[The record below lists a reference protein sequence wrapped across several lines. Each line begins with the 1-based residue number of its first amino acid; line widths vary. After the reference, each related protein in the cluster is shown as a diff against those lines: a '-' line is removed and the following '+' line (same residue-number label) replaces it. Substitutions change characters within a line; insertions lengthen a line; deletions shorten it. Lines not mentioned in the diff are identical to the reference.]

1 MLKDIANSAL
11 GTGHAIRGSRNPV
24 RKTDEP
30 KYMKVINKK
39 GLVEF
44 KNVSFSY
51 PNEDIILNNF
61 NLKLE
66 PNKKI
71 AIVGKSG
78 QGKSTLFNL
87 LTRVFDANSG
97 EILIDGINIKDLTE
111 ESLRK
116 NISIIRQEP
125 FIFNR
130 SIKDNFK
137 LINSKIS
144 LSKIKQYSKIAYLDD
159 YIESLPNK
167 YDTIMGEGGVNL
179 SGGQKQRLSIARA
192 LAKESKIV
200 LFDEATSA
208 LDNNSQEYIK
218 KAIDNLVKDHT
229 VVIIA
234 HRLST
239 IIDSDIIYVVNDG
252 KIVASGK
259 HNELLS
265 SNKIYRNL
273 YENEDEISE

>member
-1 MLKDIANSAL
+1 
-11 GTGHAIRGSRNPV
+11 
-24 RKTDEP
+24 
-30 KYMKVINKK
+30 
-39 GLVEF
+39 
-44 KNVSFSY
+44 
-51 PNEDIILNNF
+51 
-61 NLKLE
+61 
-66 PNKKI
+66 
-71 AIVGKSG
+71 
-78 QGKSTLFNL
+78 
-87 LTRVFDANSG
+87 
-97 EILIDGINIKDLTE
+97 
-111 ESLRK
+111 
-116 NISIIRQEP
+116 
-125 FIFNR
+125 
-130 SIKDNFK
+130 
-137 LINSKIS
+137 
-144 LSKIKQYSKIAYLDD
+144 
-159 YIESLPNK
+159 
-167 YDTIMGEGGVNL
+167 MGEGGVNL

-273 YENEDEISE
+273 YENEDEITE